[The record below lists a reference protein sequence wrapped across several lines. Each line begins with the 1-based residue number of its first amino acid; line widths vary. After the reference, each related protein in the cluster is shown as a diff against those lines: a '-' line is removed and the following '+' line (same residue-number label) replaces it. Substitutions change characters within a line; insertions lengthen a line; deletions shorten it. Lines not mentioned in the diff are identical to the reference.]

1 MKGRPIAI
9 AATTIAARRIPRIAI
24 VLNPRTQKRVADRTR
39 STDSAAKKAS
49 RAAKTETATTI
60 SGDATG
66 APAGDLSRAER
77 RVAEERTAPRAAVI
91 HEAIRSEG
99 ESELRRPISALIW
112 SGMAAGLSI
121 GFSLVASGLIRVH
134 LADTTWRP
142 LVSSFGYSVGF
153 LAVILGRQ
161 QLYTEN
167 TLTVMLPL
175 FTLRDLS
182 TLTQVLRLWVVVLL
196 ANLLG
201 ACMFAW
207 ALARFDLFSPEATK
221 SFADIATIAVS
232 VGWST
237 LLTRGI
243 VAGWL
248 IALMVWMMPGADS
261 SRAFIIVVMTYL
273 VSLGN
278 LPHGIAG
285 SVDGFFLVARGAL
298 SWRQMLGSYLT
309 PVLIGNTIGG
319 VSLVAFFNHAQVVF
333 SGE

>member
-1 MKGRPIAI
+1 MSDRIR
-9 AATTIAARRIPRIAI
+9 ATE
-24 VLNPRTQKRVADRTR
+24 
-39 STDSAAKKAS
+39 SATKKAS
-49 RAAKTETATTI
+49 RPAKAQTAKTI
-60 SGDATG
+60 SGDVTG
-66 APAGDLSRAER
+66 APAADLSRAER

-91 HEAIRSEG
+91 HEAIRAEG
-99 ESELRRPISALIW
+99 EGELRRPLSALVW

-121 GFSLVASGLIRVH
+121 GFSLVASGLIRTH
-134 LADTTWRP
+134 LADTSWRP
-142 LVSSFGYSVGF
+142 LIACFGYSVGF

-175 FTLRDLS
+175 FTLRDLP
-182 TLTQVLRLWVVVLL
+182 TLMQVLRLWAVVLL
-196 ANLLG
+196 ANLAG

-207 ALARFDLFSPEATK
+207 AIARFDLFGPDATRA
-221 SFADIATIAVS
+221 FADIATGAVS
-232 VGWST
+232 VGWMS
-237 LLTRGI
+237 LLGRGV

-273 VSLGN
+273 VALGN

-298 SWRQMLGSYLT
+298 SWGGMLGNFLL

-319 VSLVAFFNHAQVVF
+319 VSLVAFFNHAQVVT
-333 SGE
+333 GDA

>member
-1 MKGRPIAI
+1 M
-9 AATTIAARRIPRIAI
+9 AA
-24 VLNPRTQKRVADRTR
+24 QTR
-39 STDSAAKKAS
+39 STDSETKKPS
-49 RAAKTETATTI
+49 RPAKTQPATTI

-91 HEAIRSEG
+91 HEAIRAEG
-99 ESELRRPISALIW
+99 EGELRRPISALIW

-121 GFSLVASGLIRVH
+121 GFSLVASGLIRAH
-134 LADTTWRP
+134 LADTSWRP
-142 LVSSFGYSVGF
+142 LVSCFGYSVGF

-175 FTLRDLS
+175 LTLRDLS
-182 TLTQVLRLWVVVLL
+182 TLMQVIRLWIVVLL
-196 ANLLG
+196 ANLAG
-201 ACMFAW
+201 ACVFAW
-207 ALARFDLFSPEATK
+207 ALANFDLFGHEATK
-221 SFADIATIAVS
+221 AFADIATTAVS

-237 LLTRGI
+237 LLARGV

-273 VSLGN
+273 VALGN

-298 SWRQMLGSYLT
+298 SWHQMLGEYLT

-333 SGE
+333 SSESERLRDA